1 MSKGSIKSPPKP
13 SNAQQSA
20 GSRGNVNLKYIYVDA
35 PNHKVTIS
43 GAGRTLT
50 GLLDD
55 DSLSFNMG
63 VQIEDSGASIS
74 GLLNAFKSAGG
85 GKSTVGNVLAGA
97 SGVLEG
103 LGNLATGLGIK
114 PENFLVA
121 KTIKMPQGFDNP
133 KITFK
138 MTQFASNK
146 NTFKGF
152 IDVVSRIILPKKTAG
167 DLALWSNQIS
177 YDEFAKLKITDLT
190 AGVSAFAGIGDLAT
204 FDGKFCGIKI
214 GKFFGMKYG
223 WWCSNVDV
231 EVPTKFDS
239 NGRPIIWSATFSFD
253 YWRQLDYIRFQQM
266 FNK

>member
-1 MSKGSIKSPPKP
+1 MIKGSVKSAPKP

-20 GSRGNVNLKYIYVDA
+20 SSDGNVNLKYIYVNA
-35 PNHKVTIS
+35 PNHEVSVS
-43 GAGRTLT
+43 GAGRKLV

-85 GKSTVGNVLAGA
+85 GKSTAGNILAGA
-97 SGVLEG
+97 SGILEG
-103 LGNLATGLGIK
+103 LGNLASGLGIK

-138 MTQFASNK
+138 MTQFASGK
-146 NTFKGF
+146 NTFKSF
-152 IDVVSRIILPKKTAG
+152 MEYVNKLILPSTTAG
-167 DLALWSNQIS
+167 DLALWSNQIA

-190 AGVSAFAGIGDLAT
+190 AGVSAFANIGSLKT
-204 FDGKFCGIKI
+204 FDNKFCTIRI
-214 GKFFGMKYG
+214 GKFFGPNSG

-231 EVPTKFDS
+231 DVPTKFDS
-239 NGRPIIWSATFSFD
+239 NGRPIIWSATFTFD
-253 YWRQLDYIRFQQM
+253 YWRQLDHARFSQM
-266 FNK
+266 FK